1 MASFTVIYDA
11 CVLYPASIRD
21 LAIEIARAGL
31 FRARWTTRI
40 HAEWINAVA
49 RERPDLD
56 RARLERVA
64 QLMDAAVLDCLV
76 SGFESLEAGLTLLP
90 DPDDRHVL
98 AAAIHCGAQGIVTF
112 NLRDFPDAVLRPYG
126 VRAVHPDEFIEHL
139 LDLNPEAVCEAVR
152 RIRRRLTSPPLSVDE
167 LLENYER
174 HGLAVSASIVR
185 GRANS
190 L

>member
-11 CVLYPASIRD
+11 CVLYPASVRD
-21 LAIEIARAGL
+21 LVIEIARTGL
-31 FRARWTTRI
+31 LRAKWTTRI
-40 HAEWINAVA
+40 HSEWINAVA
-49 RERPDLD
+49 RERPELD

-64 QLMDAAVLDCLV
+64 QLMNTAVLDCLV
-76 SGFESLEAGLTLLP
+76 TGFELLEPGLTSLP

-98 AAAIHCGAQGIVTF
+98 AAAIHCGAQEIVTF
-112 NLRDFPDAVLRPYG
+112 NLRDFPEAVLRPYG
-126 VRAVHPDEFIEHL
+126 VRAIHPDEFIEHL

-152 RIRRRLTSPPLSVDE
+152 RIRRRLANPPKSAKD
-167 LLENYER
+167 LLENYEQ
-174 HGLAVSASIVR
+174 HGLAVSASILW